1 MSTSMVFLLA
11 LLIGV
16 VCGLRSLTGPALV
29 CWGAHFGWL
38 NLSGSHLAFVKN
50 VLALFIFTL
59 LAVLELIGDKT
70 ARIPRRTTPGPLIFR
85 LLMGALC
92 GAVFA
97 IAGGA
102 SVGICCVLG
111 ALGALIGTYAGYWV
125 RHSVTGEGKL
135 PDFPVALIEDV
146 IAIGGGLFLVSRF

>member
-1 MSTSMVFLLA
+1 MTASMVFLLA

-38 NLSGSHLAFVKN
+38 HLAASHLAFLGSALALVIFT
-50 VLALFIFTL
+50 VLAVF
-59 LAVLELIGDKT
+59 ELIGDKT
-70 ARIPRRTTPGPLIFR
+70 PKIPRRTTPGPLIWR
-85 LLMGALC
+85 WLMGGLC
-92 GAVFA
+92 GAAFA

-102 SVGICCVLG
+102 SLGICCLLG
-111 ALGALIGTYAGYWV
+111 AIGALAGAFGGYYV
-125 RHSVTGEGKL
+125 RHAITSAGTL
-135 PDFPVALIEDV
+135 PDLPVALIEDL